1 MGADYTDGADYIL
14 SFDLEEHHRIE
25 AAAGCH
31 CPPRLRAEYG
41 RRMETVTRELLDRL
55 SAANAPATFFVV
67 GDIAQTRPRLVR
79 EIADRGHEVGCHG
92 WDHRR
97 VHRLT
102 PAALREDIRRSKG
115 ELEQATGRPVF
126 GFRAPTFSVVRE
138 TAWAIDVLA
147 ESGLTYDSSIF
158 PVRHDRYGVPSAPRT
173 PFVAAGQNGEILELP
188 PATLRVC
195 GVNLPVAGGGY
206 FRLFPLGLMRAGLR
220 QMRRRTRPAVGMLYF
235 HPWEFDPDQPR
246 LPLSAFQQWRTYTGI
261 GASLG
266 RLERLLEAYRFRR
279 AIDVATDLAPLRD
292 VLPRYEFTPS
302 QAAVVS

>member
-1 MGADYTDGADYIL
+1 MD
-14 SFDLEEHHRIE
+14 E
-25 AAAGCH
+25 
-31 CPPRLRAEYG
+31 
-41 RRMETVTRELLDRL
+41 VTRELLDRL

-97 VHRLT
+97 VHRLS
-102 PAALREDIRRSKG
+102 PAGLREDIRRSKDA
-115 ELEQATGRPVF
+115 LEQATGRPVY

-173 PFVAAGQNGEILELP
+173 PFVAAGRDGDILELP

-220 QMRRRTRPAVGMLYF
+220 QAGRAAGPNVAMLYF
-235 HPWEFDPDQPR
+235 HPWEFDPGQPR
-246 LPLSAFQQWRTYTGI
+246 LPLPAFQQWRTYTGI
-261 GASLG
+261 GSSLR
-266 RLERLLEAYRFRR
+266 RLERLLATYRFRR
-279 AIDVATDLAPLRD
+279 AIDVATDLAPVRD
-292 VLPRYEFTPS
+292 SLPRHEFAPS
-302 QAAVVS
+302 QAAVLS